1 MILTLVGV
9 SHLTLE
15 EKLLVKDLAE
25 RDEVFLLRDP
35 ENEYD
40 SNAIKVIDADNN
52 HLGFIASKEAK
63 ELAPLIDDDDA
74 RSDETYRATIFSKRT
89 PLSAQIEFNY
99 FD

>member
-9 SHLTLE
+9 SHRTLE

-25 RDEVFLLRDP
+25 GDEVFLIRDP

-52 HLGFIASKEAK
+52 HLGFITSKEAK
-63 ELAPLIDDDDA
+63 ELAPLLDDDA
-74 RSDETYRATIFSKRT
+74 RNDETYRATIFSKRT
-89 PLSAQIEFNY
+89 PLSAQIEFNH